1 MTPYRCVLYALSIYV
16 HAYVYTYVYLVCSL
30 SPHTPLVFY
39 INIYLFVFTPMFM
52 HLHTYIHTKPTN
64 QPTQDAQ
71 VAISLALL
79 KMSKGHQY
87 AVPNY
92 HPTTFK
98 AITSSS
104 SASSIPDISVPVWD
118 AISSKFPSSSHHQDG
133 SSWFQF
139 KTYKTP
145 SNEPDWLKFGDG

>member
-1 MTPYRCVLYALSIYV
+1 MLKVSSYPLCSMHIYLFLF
-16 HAYVYTYVYLVCSL
+16 HTYVYASK
-30 SPHTPLVFY
+30 H
-39 INIYLFVFTPMFM
+39 
-52 HLHTYIHTKPTN
+52 IHAHQQSTTTTTTTTT
-64 QPTQDAQ
+64 TQDAQ

-98 AITSSS
+98 AISSS
-104 SASSIPDISVPVWD
+104 SSSSSIPDISVPVWD
-118 AISSKFPSSSHHQDG
+118 AISSKSQSPSHHQDG

-139 KTYKTP
+139 KAYKTP